1 MITQKWWVLAAV
13 ACGTFMATL
22 DSSIVN
28 IALPSMTKALSA
40 DLSSVKWVVVLYLT
54 AITCTLLPFG
64 RLSDLYG
71 RRRVFVAGFA
81 TFIVGSGLCGLSGQI
96 GWLLFSRFIQ
106 GLGASMLMSNGP
118 AIITS
123 SFPSGERGKALGTLA
138 MVVSIGLLSGPAV
151 GGFLITHFG
160 WPSIFLV
167 NIPVGLMGLLLV
179 KKFVAA
185 DIRVESRHPFDW
197 VGTLLQSFF
206 LLSVMFL
213 VEPPAISF
221 HPTSPVH
228 DHATFPISRL
238 LMFLLTIMLGA
249 IFVKV
254 ESMSKAPL
262 FDFSL
267 LKIRRFWTANLAAY
281 FVFVAF
287 SSIGLLMPFFLEE
300 VFHFTTDRAGLF
312 MTAVPAVVFVIAP
325 ISGRLSDHVGS
336 RELGILG
343 TLMGSLGLF
352 SLAGIFGNGISQHS
366 SAISILIPLAMI
378 GGATGFFQ
386 SPNNNLIMGVVP
398 PNKLGIAS
406 ALLATIRNLGL
417 ATGVS
422 ISTLI
427 FTWRHY
433 VTGDFQQ
440 ALRFTFAVAGCF
452 ALLATVATIAQ
463 GRRP

>member
-1 MITQKWWVLAAV
+1 
-13 ACGTFMATL
+13 MATL

-28 IALPSMTKALSA
+28 IALPSMTKSLSA

-71 RRRVFVAGFA
+71 RRRVFVTGFA
-81 TFIVGSGLCGLSGQI
+81 TFIVGSGLCGLSQQI
-96 GWLLFSRFIQ
+96 GWLLISRFIQ

-123 SFPSGERGKALGTLA
+123 TFPAGERGKALGTLA
-138 MVVSIGLLSGPAV
+138 MVVSVGLLSGPAI
-151 GGFLITHFG
+151 GGFLIAHSG
-160 WPSIFLV
+160 WPTIFLV
-167 NIPVGLMGLLLV
+167 NIPVGILGLWLV
-179 KKFVAA
+179 KTFVAK
-185 DIRVESRHPFDW
+185 DVKVETRHPFDW
-197 VGTLLQSFF
+197 VGALLQTLF
-206 LLSVMFL
+206 LLSLIFM
-213 VEPPAISF
+213 VEQPAISF
-221 HPTSPVH
+221 QGTSVMSAPTHFPV
-228 DHATFPISRL
+228 PVSRL
-238 LMFLLTIMLGA
+238 LMLILTFALGA

-254 ESMSKAPL
+254 ETMSKSPL

-267 LKIRRFWTANLAAY
+267 LKIRRFWTANLAAF

-287 SSIGLLMPFFLEE
+287 SSISLLMPFFLEE

-312 MTAVPAVVFVIAP
+312 MTAVPVVVFIIAP
-325 ISGRLSDHVGS
+325 ISGRLSDQVGS
-336 RELGILG
+336 RELGLIG
-343 TLMGSLGLF
+343 TSMGTLGLF
-352 SLAGIFGNGISQHS
+352 SLAGLFGQGISQNS
-366 SAISILIPLAMI
+366 SVVSILVPLAMI
-378 GGATGFFQ
+378 GAATGFFQ

-398 PNKLGIAS
+398 SNKLGIAS

-417 ATGVS
+417 ATGIS

-440 ALRFTFAVAGCF
+440 ALRFTFGVAGCF
-452 ALLATVATIAQ
+452 TLAAMLATLAQ
-463 GRRP
+463 GRRK